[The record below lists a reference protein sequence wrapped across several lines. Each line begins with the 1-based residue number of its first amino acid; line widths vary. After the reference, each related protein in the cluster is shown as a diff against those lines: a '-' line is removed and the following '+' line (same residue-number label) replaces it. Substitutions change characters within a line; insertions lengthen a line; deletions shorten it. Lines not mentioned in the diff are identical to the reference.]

1 MPRLYTPK
9 PDSAVHARKQLI
21 CSRGCRCLWWCWRW
35 WWWWWWFQDGSKR
48 SKLRGSKRSKSRGS
62 KRPRDPTYVHIY
74 IYIYCIYIE
83 TIAIYGSISVG
94 EKTWTEQW
102 ANLDEFPY
110 RWSAMGSRTSP
121 SIQRPLDALLH
132 CWAVSWWCLRKKVLA
147 QCPTCQASVQAG
159 M

>member
-1 MPRLYTPK
+1 MPK
-9 PDSAVHARKQLI
+9 KIS
-21 CSRGCRCLWWCWRW
+21 WWC
-35 WWWWWWFQDGSKR
+35 WWWWWFQGGSKR

-74 IYIYCIYIE
+74 IYIYIYCIYIE

-102 ANLDEFPY
+102 ANLNEFPY

-121 SIQRPLDALLH
+121 SIQRPLYALLH
-132 CWAVSWWCLRKKVLA
+132 WWAVSWWCLRRKRPCPVPNMPSICTGWHVVLGRK
-147 QCPTCQASVQAG
+147 CLNDTNSSEW
-159 M
+159 